1 MMRTD
6 NRKSLLAVH
15 AAVFLFGFP
24 GLIGKWI
31 ALAPPLIVFGRV
43 MFASLALGLIIGAGR
58 KPFRI
63 EPARDLRLLVLCGA
77 VLAVHW
83 TTFFQSIRVSSVA
96 VGLLSY
102 SSFPVFT
109 VFLEPLAEREKL
121 DPRNL
126 AFAFFCLLGVFLIIP
141 QFRLS
146 DVVFQGVC
154 WGLVSGFTF
163 AVLSILNRTLSRR
176 QSSFHIAFY
185 QDLFAGVFLLPF
197 VFAERPSLGPKS
209 WILLGILGVFC
220 TAGAHTLFI
229 QGLKKIK
236 AQTAGIISSLE
247 PVYGIVLAFLFLG
260 EAPSART
267 LAGGCVILGA
277 VFLVTLRAGTK
288 RRPAPASESAGP
300 AAG

>member
-1 MMRTD
+1 MPTEDR
-6 NRKSLLAVH
+6 NSLLAIHV
-15 AAVFLFGFP
+15 AVFLFGFP
-24 GLIGKWI
+24 GLLGKWI
-31 ALAPPLIVFGRV
+31 ALSPPLIVFGRV

-58 KPFRI
+58 MSFRI
-63 EPARDLRLLVLCGA
+63 APGRDLRLLLLCGA

-109 VFLEPLAEREKL
+109 VFLEPLAEKERL

-126 AFAFFCLLGVFLIIP
+126 VFAFFCLLGVFLIIP
-141 QFRLS
+141 EFRLS

-154 WGLVSGFTF
+154 WGLVSGLTF

-197 VFAERPSLGPKS
+197 VFAAKPSLSPKN

-229 QGLKKIK
+229 QGLKRIK

-247 PVYGIVLAFLFLG
+247 PVYGIVLAFLFLR
-260 EAPSART
+260 ETPSART
-267 LAGGCVILGA
+267 IAGGLVILGA
-277 VFLVTLRAGTK
+277 VFLVTLKAGIK
-288 RRPAPASESAGP
+288 RRPGTALDPAGP
-300 AAG
+300 VSG